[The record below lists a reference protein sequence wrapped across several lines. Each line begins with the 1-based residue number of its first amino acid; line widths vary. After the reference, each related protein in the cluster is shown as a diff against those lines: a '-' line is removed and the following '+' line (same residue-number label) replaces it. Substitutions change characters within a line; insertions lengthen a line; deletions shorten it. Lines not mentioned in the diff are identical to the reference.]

1 MINQS
6 THTKAT
12 VTDVHT
18 LAEKLARFSADLKP
32 GERAAL
38 RDLLE
43 RATTEDDV
51 QGFGFAG
58 QAYDAALTAAFN
70 PVGAFRSALAE
81 RRRGYFSSDIINEP
95 SRQGY

>member
-1 MINQS
+1 MISES
-6 THTKAT
+6 TPIKAT
-12 VTDVHT
+12 TADVQL
-18 LAEKLARFSADLKP
+18 LAEKLARFSADLKS

-43 RATTEDDV
+43 RATAEDEV

-70 PVGAFRSALAE
+70 PVGAFRDALAE
-81 RRRGYFSSDIINEP
+81 RRRGYFSSDIINDP